1 MGWDSHLYIQF
12 QPSNTQAS
20 AESTGWQSSEGT
32 GEERAIG
39 QGQICQGVRQRRQLE
54 SILARWQEGRLFMKC
69 DSKPLVHTTLSN

>member
-1 MGWDSHLYIQF
+1 MARQIYHGAVSMEWDSHLYIQF

-39 QGQICQGVRQRRQLE
+39 QGQICQGVRERRQLE
-54 SILARWQEGRLFMKC
+54 SILARLAGRQT
-69 DSKPLVHTTLSN
+69 VYEV